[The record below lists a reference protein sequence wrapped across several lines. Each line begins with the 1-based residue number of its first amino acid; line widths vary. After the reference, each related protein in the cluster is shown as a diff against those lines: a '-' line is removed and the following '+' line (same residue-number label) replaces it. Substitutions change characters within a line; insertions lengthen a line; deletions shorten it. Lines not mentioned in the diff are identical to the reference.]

1 VSQGSLGDG
10 AEDAAITKECRGY
23 GYECALLRGHHTPV
37 CQLTRCGADGRGWLA
52 SASEG
57 GAGSDVRVW
66 SLAWHATDRTIRS
79 AVLCVV
85 ATGRGPHQSVVS
97 LGEPLIS
104 QSQPTLVCTYMCC
117 IYLVAS
123 VHSTSVGTTKNCL
136 WKCPSGGGPKAR
148 SGPGLGW
155 RARLGC
161 PERLPIAD
169 ATRAAWWRPR
179 AMCGY
184 RWLVG
189 RDWPRARER
198 VPL

>member
-1 VSQGSLGDG
+1 MPNVSFLRVRVWVSQGSLGDG

-85 ATGRGPHQSVVS
+85 AR
-97 LGEPLIS
+97 
-104 QSQPTLVCTYMCC
+104 
-117 IYLVAS
+117 
-123 VHSTSVGTTKNCL
+123 
-136 WKCPSGGGPKAR
+136 
-148 SGPGLGW
+148 
-155 RARLGC
+155 
-161 PERLPIAD
+161 D
-169 ATRAAWWRPR
+169 
-179 AMCGY
+179 
-184 RWLVG
+184 VG
-189 RDWPRARER
+189 RTSLSFPS
-198 VPL
+198 VSH